1 MGSEPEI
8 DRSADQEDD
17 QGSHPGPCVRI
28 GDREKTKDIENVP
41 YEKRDQAQ
49 KEHLLLGQ
57 GEAYVSDQAE
67 NEPYQQ
73 KVIIPGDRMRLNQ
86 NSNDEQQGKSRFRE
100 HETFTTSLVLK
111 IEKPN
116 QQNYRQYDDKNI
128 QHDLRRINDPEPV

>member
-1 MGSEPEI
+1 M
-8 DRSADQEDD
+8 R
-17 QGSHPGPCVRI
+17 
-28 GDREKTKDIENVP
+28 DREKTKGIKNVP

-57 GEAYVSDQAE
+57 GEAYVSDKAE

-128 QHDLRRINDPEPV
+128 QHDYD